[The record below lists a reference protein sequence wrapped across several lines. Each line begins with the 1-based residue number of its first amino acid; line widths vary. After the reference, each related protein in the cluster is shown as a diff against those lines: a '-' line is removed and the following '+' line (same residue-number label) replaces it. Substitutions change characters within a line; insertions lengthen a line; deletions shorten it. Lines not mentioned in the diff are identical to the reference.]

1 MISCPPEF
9 ALKDWFR
16 PSLAEFTRASL
27 TAGASLSS
35 FSVRHRSAMKSWGE
49 VQRYQMVPK
58 IRGLVLK
65 KTTNK
70 AAWKVFKRTWF
81 KLIHTLLPTG
91 VRGNQS
97 KALPSGTRETIKLE
111 KFLLHRLPS
120 LLHSRTEDMSCK
132 WSHPRNSSCS
142 SLSSL
147 SAKWKLVKIGEL
159 GCLEP
164 RTGVCGPCVAL
175 SSEYLILA

>member
-1 MISCPPEF
+1 MGEAWLGLSVRSLWISELSIGQKMMISCPPEF

-16 PSLAEFTRASL
+16 PNLAEFTRASL

-132 WSHPRNSSCS
+132 MVSIPETLHAALSHPFLWNGS
-142 SLSSL
+142 
-147 SAKWKLVKIGEL
+147 
-159 GCLEP
+159 
-164 RTGVCGPCVAL
+164 
-175 SSEYLILA
+175 